1 MVSDFTRMMVIGL
14 LCFQELGIS
23 YLYLHDALLS
33 SVLMRLDDDV
43 ILDDYWI
50 IVGREHE
57 SIIFLLVLR
66 RFCRLSR

>member
-14 LCFQELGIS
+14 FQELGIS
-23 YLYLHDALLS
+23 YLYLHDVLMS

-50 IVGREHE
+50 IVWEGT
-57 SIIFLLVLR
+57 
-66 RFCRLSR
+66 

>member
-23 YLYLHDALLS
+23 YLYLHDVLLS

-50 IVGREHE
+50 IVWEGT
-57 SIIFLLVLR
+57 
-66 RFCRLSR
+66 